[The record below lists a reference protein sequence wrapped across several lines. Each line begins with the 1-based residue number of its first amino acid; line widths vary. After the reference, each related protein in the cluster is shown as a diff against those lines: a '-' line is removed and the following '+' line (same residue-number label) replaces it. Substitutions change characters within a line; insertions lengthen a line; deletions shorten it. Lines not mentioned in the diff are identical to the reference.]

1 MIVTPSVLDKFAS
14 GVFWRSSIAASAAV
28 AFPKKTSVVTE
39 TLAGDIKRMAMSED
53 VVKKARIAWTK
64 AAESNASTVPAIVMS
79 SLTTV

>member
-14 GVFWRSSIAASAAV
+14 GVFWRSSIAASAA
-28 AFPKKTSVVTE
+28 ATLLKETSVVTE
-39 TLAGDIKRMAMSED
+39 TLAGDTERMAMSED